1 LGWKLPLGRPRHE
14 LALLALVAVVTLT
27 PVYGMNA
34 QDVSRLCLSRSLV
47 HFRLSADK
55 CLSAQTDKSQY
66 GNHLYSDKAPGM
78 SLIEAPLAVVFGLQR
93 IETMDYPTANLWAV
107 RILSSGLA
115 FLLCALLVGRLAEGL
130 APGTGGAALVTFA
143 LGSSISGLAASNFG
157 HVTAALL
164 AFAAFLLAWGRRPVG
179 AGLAAGA
186 VPLVEYQAG
195 AVLAILG
202 VYAAVRLG
210 RRGLGRYA
218 LGAVP
223 GVAMLLAYDQLA
235 FGAPWRLSYKYLD
248 NGYAAAQAGGVFGVG
263 RPTLFQSYEVFSGS
277 RGLLVTSPV
286 VVAAAWGLV
295 LLWRR
300 YTPEALVCAA
310 VCAVFLILN
319 CGYFLPYGGI
329 SPGPRFFV
337 PALPFLAAGLGPAFA
352 WRPRLTAILATVS
365 IVASTGI
372 MLVWSSSAAISRS
385 IWVEL
390 AHIPVDGGSASFF
403 HELPRN
409 ALGWVGIGHEGAAA
423 VIVVA
428 AAAACLIA
436 FRGVVRAPAP
446 ASRRAGLAV
455 GLSLGL
461 VLVAAASAVGKVP
474 FGNRQ
479 VVVPSVVATA
489 LTASRTTAFPGDE
502 VDFVA
507 TAWNPTGTLAD
518 HVMLT
523 INLPRGFILLGPPAY
538 QRGSGCTG
546 TTRISCNLDFMMPR
560 MSTQVRFGV
569 RVDSTAAGRSTVKAS
584 TAADNAP
591 GRVASATVITG
602 E

>member
-47 HFRLSADK
+47 HFRLSADR
-55 CLSAQTDKSQY
+55 CLTAQTDKSQY
-66 GNHLYSDKAPGM
+66 GGHLYTDKAPGM
-78 SLIEAPLAVVFGLQR
+78 SLIEAPLAVAFGLQR
-93 IETMDYPTANLWAV
+93 IETMDHPTANLWAV
-107 RILSSGLA
+107 RVLSSGIA
-115 FLLCALLVGRLAEGL
+115 FLVSVLLVGRLAEGL

-143 LGSSISGLAASNFG
+143 LGSAISGLAASNFG
-157 HVTAALL
+157 HVTAATL
-164 AFAAFLLAWGRRPVG
+164 AFGAFLLAWGRRPG
-179 AGLAAGA
+179 WAGLAAGA
-186 VPLVEYQAG
+186 VPFVEYQAG

-202 VYAAVRLG
+202 VYVAVRLG
-210 RRGLGRYA
+210 RRALGGYA

-223 GVAMLLAYDQLA
+223 GIGLLLAYDQLA

-263 RPTLFQSYEVFSGS
+263 RPTLFQSYEVLSGS
-277 RGLLVTSPV
+277 RGLLVMSPV

-300 YTPEALVCAA
+300 YRPEAAVCAA
-310 VCAVFLILN
+310 VVGVFLLLN

-329 SPGPRFFV
+329 SPGPRFLV

-352 WRPRLTAILATVS
+352 WRPRLTTILAIVS
-365 IVASTGI
+365 IVASTGV
-372 MLVWSSSAAISRS
+372 MLVWSSYAAISRS

-409 ALGWVGIGHEGAAA
+409 ALGWIGIGHEGAAA
-423 VIVVA
+423 VIVA
-428 AAAACLIA
+428 AAAAVCVIA
-436 FRGVVRAPAP
+436 FRGLVRAPARV
-446 ASRRAGLAV
+446 SRRAGLVVA
-455 GLSLGL
+455 LSVGL

-474 FGNRQ
+474 YGNRQ
-479 VVVPSVVATA
+479 VVVPSVVSTE
-489 LTASRTTAFPGDE
+489 LTASRTAAFPGDE

-507 TAWNPTGTLAD
+507 TAWNPTGTLVD
-518 HVMLT
+518 HVVLT
-523 INLPRGFILLGPPAY
+523 IGLPRGFVLLGPPAY

-546 TTRISCNLDFMMPR
+546 TTRILCNLDFMAPR
-560 MSTQVRFGV
+560 MSTQVRFGI
-569 RVDSTAAGRSTVKAS
+569 RVDASAAGRSTVTAA
-584 TAADNAP
+584 TAADEAP